1 MGDNHA
7 ITVYKPLDS
16 FKRWGGQNDYTITKG
31 GLLRIQNVILQILD
45 GPLILIPSFNAIG
58 VRGIPMK
65 RILWKG
71 RMVEICVQFA
81 VIFGPFLQ
89 VGFNDAAVGR
99 TLNVTHCKS
108 CLGSVQ

>member
-1 MGDNHA
+1 MLKLFINHWTLSKDA
-7 ITVYKPLDS
+7 EVKMITLS
-16 FKRWGGQNDYTITKG
+16 
-31 GLLRIQNVILQILD
+31 LLRIQNMILQILD
-45 GPLILIPSFNAIG
+45 GPLILIPSFNAFG

-108 CLGSVQ
+108 CNESVH